1 MADSEIAAMVDEG
14 WLARVKAGGDE
25 HPLIKAFTIAHE
37 GSSDIKLDGILT
49 PLHWVKSAVR
59 WVKEKLELHTPVF
72 NHHGAGGDNLH
83 DGRVPIGEIVG
94 SKLVEE
100 GDRTATIAAMY
111 ILPEHRNL
119 KLNMASIEADITYA
133 KEGNTAWPTK
143 INKITGIALA
153 DGRYSTPGFPD
164 ATLIGSIAAFANERG
179 GTVTIQEIKSAIDSQ
194 GIKPGDLF
202 SQEVLTA
209 SDAVR
214 TYIAQEKKDTREH
227 ARRVTEERDDA
238 LKKVDSMK
246 VEHSQEVLVL
256 KTENMSSKTSTI
268 FGGIADE
275 RKLDAGERHYVDLQL
290 KRFQSKSTEPDEF
303 KADLN
308 TFVDEALVDL
318 GALKP
323 TLGIKSDSGSG
334 EGAGSGDGSGDG
346 SGAAS
351 NLPPDNFEDDHVPG
365 SEDGMMDSDVNSLI
379 PGGKA
384 DLEYNK
390 QT

>member
-49 PLHWVKSAVR
+49 PLHWVKDAIG
-59 WVKEKLELHTPVF
+59 WINNKIQLYTPAF
-72 NHHGAGGDNLH
+72 NRHGAGGDNSH

-111 ILPEHRNL
+111 IYPRYRNL
-119 KLNMASIEADITYA
+119 KLDVASIEADITYA
-133 KEGNTAWPTK
+133 RDGNTVWPTG
-143 INKITGIALA
+143 INKITGIAL
-153 DGRYSTPGFPD
+153 DDSDHSRPGFSD
-164 ATLIGSIAAFANERG
+164 ATLIGSIAAFAEG
-179 GTVTIQEIKSAIDSQ
+179 GTVTIQDIKSAIDSQ

-202 SQEVLTA
+202 NQEVLTA

-290 KRFQSKSTEPDEF
+290 KRFQSKSTEPDKF

>member
-1 MADSEIAAMVDEG
+1 M
-14 WLARVKAGGDE
+14 
-25 HPLIKAFTIAHE
+25 
-37 GSSDIKLDGILT
+37 
-49 PLHWVKSAVR
+49 
-59 WVKEKLELHTPVF
+59 F
-72 NHHGAGGDNLH
+72 NHHGAGGDNSH

-111 ILPEHRNL
+111 IYPRYRNL
-119 KLNMASIEADITYA
+119 KLDVASIEADITYA
-133 KEGNTAWPTK
+133 RDGNTVWPTG
-143 INKITGIALA
+143 INKITGIAL
-153 DGRYSTPGFPD
+153 DDSDHSRPGFSD
-164 ATLIGSIAAFANERG
+164 ATLIGSIAAFAEG
-179 GTVTIQEIKSAIDSQ
+179 GTVTIQDIKSAIDSQ

-202 SQEVLTA
+202 NQEVLTA

-290 KRFQSKSTEPDEF
+290 KRFQSKSTEPDKF